1 MSLTTAGFSLDE
13 ETLTTIERKFK
24 EKQQLANARKSELF
38 SVFEEELSEEER
50 LALKFLYA
58 YMPLNDL
65 ADYEGSL
72 FLSHVRKT
80 LEIRGQMPWG
90 NRVPDHLFLHFVLP
104 YRVNN
109 ENIEDSRGILLDE
122 LYSRVKHLSMEEA
135 ILETNHWCYEK
146 ATYVG
151 NDPRTVSPL
160 TLIRTT
166 LGRCGEESTLAV
178 AALRSLCIPARQ
190 CYTPR
195 WAHSDSNH
203 AWVEAWADG
212 SWHFIGA
219 CEPEPMLNEGWFSA
233 PARRAMLI
241 NTRVPS
247 QYPGPE
253 PITLA
258 HEWYTEINLL
268 DGYAPSRTIVV
279 RIQDREG
286 QPVPGTVV
294 SFQVYNFAEFTP
306 IAKLTSDAQ
315 GEVSLTTGYGD
326 LLVRAV
332 NGSLWGELKL
342 SVSEQDDYT
351 ITIGEYEQQDGIVEF
366 DMVPPPEQPA
376 DEATAVTE
384 EVLQLHRNRLQ
395 QGAAIRKSFE
405 DTFVSE
411 VQSGKIAAELGLPVE
426 RVWDVLRKARGNSH
440 EIAAFLQEQ
449 TESYGE
455 WPLRLLESLNDKDLT
470 DTFRP
475 ALIDHLVNSVPYADS
490 FEVELF
496 SDYVLRPRVLFEMI
510 GPYKQYFQETLLA
523 EEIED
528 YRLDPTK
535 LVSDLLE
542 KFEIVEDMTYYQ
554 GSAMPSGS
562 YRLLKGDRISRDILF
577 VAICRSI
584 GIPARLHP
592 SERKPQYWLNDVWHD
607 ARFEQVS
614 LAKPAAVVGEVLMK
628 RDPGAPAEAEEAAYF
643 RNFSFA
649 RLENGWYQSLFYPH
663 GQTNVYDQPFE
674 LEAGRYRMT
683 AGTRQKDGSVLVRM
697 TYFTVLENKRSELLL
712 SFRYPN
718 RELPV
723 IGKADQAWKFI
734 RQDGTAAS
742 LGELTQ
748 GRSAVL
754 AWIEPER
761 EPSKHLLREFKELAA
776 SYDALGM
783 PIIMA
788 IGEEGWKASFDPESY
803 EGLPKALTFVR
814 DHDVV
819 IQQAALALIDSS
831 TASLPFVVVVDQDG
845 GIRYVTAGYKLGI
858 GSEVLRVGTQLN
870 DEK

>member
-1 MSLTTAGFSLDE
+1 MSLTAAGCSLDE
-13 ETLTTIERKFK
+13 ETRITIERKFK
-24 EKQQLANARKSELF
+24 EKEQLASARKTELF

-80 LEIRGQMPWG
+80 LEIRREMPWG

-109 ENIEDSRGILLDE
+109 ENIEDSRGILFDE
-122 LYSRVKHLSMEEA
+122 LYSRVKLLSMGDA

-146 ATYVG
+146 ATYIG

-219 CEPEPMLNEGWFSA
+219 CEPEPRLNEGWFSG

-253 PITLA
+253 SITLA

-268 DGYAPSRTIVV
+268 DGYAPCRNIVV
-279 RIQDREG
+279 RIRDSEG
-286 QPVPGTVV
+286 QPVSGAAV

-306 IAKLTSDAQ
+306 IAKLTTDAR
-315 GEVSLTTGYGD
+315 GEVTLTTGFGD

-332 NGSLWGELKL
+332 EGSRWGESKL
-342 SVSEQDDYT
+342 SVSEQDAFT
-351 ITIGEYEQQDGIVEF
+351 ITIDEYEQQDGITEF
-366 DMVPPPEQPA
+366 DMVPPPELPA
-376 DEATAVTE
+376 DEASAVTD
-384 EVLQLHRNRLQ
+384 EVLQQHRSRMQ
-395 QGAAIRKSFE
+395 QGAAIRKRFA

-411 VQSGKIAAELGLPVE
+411 SRAGEIALDLDLPAE
-426 RVWDVLRKARGNSH
+426 RVWQVLRKARGNSH

-449 TESYGE
+449 TETYGE
-455 WPLRLLESLNDKDLT
+455 WPLRLLESLNEKDLT

-475 ALIDHLVNSVPYADS
+475 ALFDHLKGSLPYADLYD
-490 FEVELF
+490 VELF
-496 SDYVLRPRVLFEMI
+496 SRYVLCPRVLFEMI
-510 GPYKQYFQETLLA
+510 GPYKQFFQETLLA
-523 EEIED
+523 ADIAD
-528 YRLDPTK
+528 YRLAPSG
-535 LVSDLLE
+535 LVSHLLE
-542 KFEIVEDMTYYQ
+542 KFEVVEDMTYYQ
-554 GSAMPSGS
+554 GSAMPAGS

-577 VAICRSI
+577 VALCRSI

-592 SERKPQYWLNDVWHD
+592 SERKPQYWMNAVWHD
-607 ARFEQVS
+607 ACFEQVS
-614 LAKPAAVVGEVLMK
+614 KLTPAAGIGRVLLK
-628 RDPGAPAEAEEAAYF
+628 RNPGAPAEAEEAAYF

-674 LEAGRYRMT
+674 LEAGSYRMT
-683 AGTRQKDGSVLVRM
+683 AGTRLKDGSVLVRF
-697 TYFTVLENKRSELLL
+697 TYFTVPDGMHGELPL
-712 SFRYPN
+712 SFRYPVT
-718 RELPV
+718 EVPV
-723 IGKADQAWKFI
+723 IGEVDSAWRFT
-734 RQDGTAAS
+734 RRDGTHAS
-742 LGELTQ
+742 MDELTR
-748 GRSAVL
+748 GRNAVL

-761 EPSKHLLREFKELAA
+761 EPSKHLLREIKELA
-776 SYDALGM
+776 SGYDALGM
-783 PIIMA
+783 PIILA
-788 IGEEGWKASFDPESY
+788 VPEEGWTASFDPAAY
-803 EGLPKALTFVR
+803 EGFLADVTFVR
-814 DHDVV
+814 DRDLV
-819 IQQAALALIDSS
+819 IQQAAGKLPGTDTGA
-831 TASLPFVVVVDQDG
+831 LPFVLVVDSEG
-845 GIRYVTAGYKLGI
+845 RIRYTTAGYKLGI
-858 GSEVLRVGTQLN
+858 GREVLQTGIRLSQQ
-870 DEK
+870 K